1 MLPRMLWTQRR
12 LSPCKRQRSGDSKPQ
27 AAGRLEA
34 HLAQIATSD
43 EIVGAPQDAKGLRHP
58 ARLTELGAELEA
70 TEGGNDPARPTRARA
85 ELARAV
91 GLGGR
96 DGRAASHAER
106 ARLNATRAIRATMA
120 NLARANPSLGRH
132 LAATIRT
139 GRYCAYTPASRSPGS
154 ADPSIG
160 LHRAARAPCSR
171 LTEQRCRDVERPRA
185 KHPVHCREGRS
196 RRGRSSQLEDRTTK
210 EGGRMRIG
218 LTSIFVDDQ
227 DQAERFYTETLGLQV
242 KTNAPYSDTER
253 WLSVVAPED
262 PDGVELVL
270 HLTDEPARAF
280 QAANLELG
288 RPVLSLRTDDCLG
301 EAERLKAKGG
311 VHQGTSRM
319 AYGGMDA
326 VFADSCGNLLNLH
339 QD

>member
-1 MLPRMLWTQRR
+1 
-12 LSPCKRQRSGDSKPQ
+12 
-27 AAGRLEA
+27 
-34 HLAQIATSD
+34 
-43 EIVGAPQDAKGLRHP
+43 
-58 ARLTELGAELEA
+58 
-70 TEGGNDPARPTRARA
+70 
-85 ELARAV
+85 
-91 GLGGR
+91 
-96 DGRAASHAER
+96 
-106 ARLNATRAIRATMA
+106 
-120 NLARANPSLGRH
+120 
-132 LAATIRT
+132 
-139 GRYCAYTPASRSPGS
+139 
-154 ADPSIG
+154 
-160 LHRAARAPCSR
+160 
-171 LTEQRCRDVERPRA
+171 
-185 KHPVHCREGRS
+185 
-196 RRGRSSQLEDRTTK
+196 
-210 EGGRMRIG
+210 MRIG